1 MYNIWL
7 VLAIAH
13 YIWTMEEWWRWWAK
27 ARRERQEG
35 YTKKKRRSAM
45 AIYFNAS
52 KQKAHSLAP
61 PSHVNVSSMSVKWA
75 EQRSISG
82 IIIIIIS
89 SYFFGLPS
97 LFSSLFVL
105 CFLFPFFFVLLLA
118 LLARR
123 HIERVCVCAQLT
135 SAMHSPGLEGGGA
148 FPALSTR
155 VPWDVVASIE
165 PTHKWMSKAGRS

>member
-35 YTKKKRRSAM
+35 YTKKRDGDIFQCQQAKGTFVGTTEPRECV
-45 AIYFNAS
+45 IY
-52 KQKAHSLAP
+52 
-61 PSHVNVSSMSVKWA
+61 VGEMSRAKVHF
-75 EQRSISG
+75 G
-82 IIIIIIS
+82 NYNNNNIIIFLWPA
-89 SYFFGLPS
+89 FFIFVALCVMLS
-97 LFSSLFVL
+97 FS
-105 CFLFPFFFVLLLA
+105 FFFVLLLA

-148 FPALSTR
+148 FPALSSR